1 MEEER
6 EAAVL
11 IQTKYR
17 QYEAKTLADDL
28 RQNNAAVKIQ
38 AGIRGY
44 LTRQQLKASQYVESV

>member
-1 MEEER
+1 LEEER

-17 QYEAKTLADDL
+17 QYEAKSLTDDL
-28 RQNNAAVKIQ
+28 RQQNAAVKIQ

-44 LTRQQLKASQYVESV
+44 LTRKQLKASRYVK